1 MTSNTNPQNQGT
13 IASIQQASQH
23 KRSQSFNH
31 HLSYNQYNN
40 QNAIGNT
47 GTFNLKQS
55 LEMNHP
61 VPLREKADQQAAQNA
76 KINAKGRCFDRL
88 NAMNS

>member
-1 MTSNTNPQNQGT
+1 MLQTMTSNTNPQNQGT

-23 KRSQSFNH
+23 KRSLSFNH
-31 HLSYNQYNN
+31 HLSYSN
-40 QNAIGNT
+40 QNAIGST

-55 LEMNHP
+55 LELNHP

-76 KINAKGRCFDRL
+76 KINAKGNSVGPFD
-88 NAMNS
+88 